1 MKSVN
6 IHIIFVFSVI
16 LLAGC
21 ARHEPSSTRDERP
34 DNYPEDIRKNQGGT
48 SFSLQN
54 QTIGS
59 RFYASNEESR
69 EIINIK
75 ASEAEEDFE
84 YFRPDEQIDAQT
96 MIPAGGNL
104 KQNKDPGTSSPSNKK
119 IITPGQQVYFKN
131 GRTSPEVFF
140 SAIFDN
146 DMFNYTDYY
155 YTSGIGFEFYHPAIS
170 SFPLV
175 QVLPGLKYGLNY
187 YGVTLTQNLYTP
199 RNLIYDYVLD
209 DDRPFAAYL
218 MLGFKRISLSPE
230 YRRRLK
236 SELSLGIIGP
246 AALGGA
252 AQDLIHDDKPVGWVN
267 QVQND
272 FIINYNIRY
281 DQGIFSG
288 RHAELAIAAGGQAG
302 TLYDNISAGLFFQAG
317 SYNSRYESIFQTTA
331 HQKSFKK
338 RIRYFISLE
347 VMNKMV
353 FYDATLQGGMFNRES
368 VYTLEGSRVRHY
380 VLTGTASAGLGFG
393 RYSLEAEQ
401 VILTPEFN
409 GGLYHMW
416 FRIKNIIYLN

>member
-1 MKSVN
+1 MKSVT
-6 IHIIFVFSVI
+6 IHIIFLCSML

-21 ARHEPSSTRDERP
+21 ARHEPYSTREERTA
-34 DNYPEDIRKNQGGT
+34 NYPEDTKKNQEGRNP
-48 SFSLQN
+48 SLQN
-54 QTIGS
+54 QTIES
-59 RFYASNEESR
+59 RFSTSNAESR
-69 EIINIK
+69 EIINNT

-84 YFRPDEQIDAQT
+84 YFRPDEHIDAQS

-104 KQNKDPGTSSPSNKK
+104 KQNKEPLTTSSLNKK
-119 IITPGQQVYFKN
+119 INITEQQFYFKN

-140 SAIFDN
+140 NAIFDN
-146 DMFNYTDYY
+146 DMFDYTDYY

-230 YRRRLK
+230 HRRRLK

-272 FIINYNIRY
+272 IIINYHIRY

-288 RHAELAIAAGGQAG
+288 RHTELAIVAGGQAG
-302 TLYDNISAGLFFQAG
+302 TLYNNISAGLFFQAG
-317 SYNSRYESIFQTTA
+317 NYNSRYASIFQTTVY
-331 HQKSFKK
+331 QKSFKK
-338 RIRYFISLE
+338 RIRYYISLE
-347 VMNKMV
+347 LMNKMV